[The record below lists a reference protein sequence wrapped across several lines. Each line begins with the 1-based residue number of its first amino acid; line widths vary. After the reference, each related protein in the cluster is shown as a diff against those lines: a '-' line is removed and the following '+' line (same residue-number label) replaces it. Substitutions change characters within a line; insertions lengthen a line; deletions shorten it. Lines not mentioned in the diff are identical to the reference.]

1 MLKMSKH
8 YLSCLRTKAIL
19 FIQCLARVF
28 SLCVIYI
35 AYIKSFNSYSNY
47 PRWFTLVVQSQTAS
61 IQSLIYLDYVT
72 AFFFFNKMTDL
83 MI

>member
-19 FIQCLARVF
+19 FIQCLARARVF

-35 AYIKSFNSYSNY
+35 AYIKSFNSFSNY
-47 PRWFTLVVQSQTAS
+47 PRWFNLVVQSQTVS

-72 AFFFFNKMTDL
+72 AFFFFFK
-83 MI
+83 